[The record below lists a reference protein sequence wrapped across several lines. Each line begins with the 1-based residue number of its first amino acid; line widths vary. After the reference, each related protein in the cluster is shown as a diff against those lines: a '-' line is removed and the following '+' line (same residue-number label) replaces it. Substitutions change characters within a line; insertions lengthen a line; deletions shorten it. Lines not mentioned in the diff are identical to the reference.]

1 MRSGLSPTAWF
12 RQAASEINGNAS
24 FSNVRVAEK
33 LYEYADQVRRPTF
46 EHRNSIP
53 CQPVFKEIENRQDSA
68 NYFFKQLLTIGLE
81 EVLEISSGKI
91 FFIAVFISNVSF
103 ADIGNATRRD
113 RSVGNVTMFSSIS
126 GSGVPMWRISSQNIK
141 PDLKAGFKKEC
152 KWQVEPRKSQS
163 DLNVAVKPRT
173 RRSSR
178 H

>member
-1 MRSGLSPTAWF
+1 MVF
-12 RQAASEINGNAS
+12 F
-24 FSNVRVAEK
+24 FSNVRWVEK
-33 LYEYADQVRRPTF
+33 LHEFEDQVRRLTL
-46 EHRNSIP
+46 EDRNAIP
-53 CQPVFKEIENRQDSA
+53 CQPVFKVIESRQGFVS
-68 NYFFKQLLTIGLE
+68 YFFKQLLAIGLE